1 MKAKRAISTLL
12 ILVSLLAA
20 ASCASTPSDSTTD
33 TTGSETTSA
42 PETTRDYPEIRP
54 EMNYDGYEFRIIG
67 CEGVYGTHNDY
78 VIEDGEDT
86 SDIISDAIYRRNLKV
101 EDLLGIKIT
110 ARWGQEIRNTV
121 LNSVN
126 AGDDEFDL
134 VFLPGGEIAASVS
147 DGIYNELLGID
158 NVDWSKPWYDQSFIS
173 ATSVSGKLFFMDSAI
188 STQSANETSAIF
200 CNKTLAEKYQLGDL
214 YSLVRDGKWTMDKLY
229 DFYTL
234 ADSDLDGDGKINE
247 ETDQY
252 GLGGNKGVSYI
263 FFKGMGGDFIR
274 SEKDGLKL
282 VFGEEANISR
292 MTDVL
297 TRFSPNTILFEKKNY
312 ANKKAFSDR
321 RLLFFVYALGSIN
334 WMRDLSFDFAIL
346 PIPKQ
351 NEEQEDYRC
360 NVNCWGNS
368 FMCLPKTVSDVE
380 RSSSIADVL
389 SAESYYVLR
398 DAYVENAIKYKYSQ
412 SENDTEMINL
422 ILDSR
427 VYDIAVLYNI
437 GELASTFST
446 MFSSSGNQV
455 ASAYASIKDN
465 VANAITEYENLN

>member
-12 ILVSLLAA
+12 ILASLLAA
-20 ASCASTPSDSTTD
+20 ASCGSTQSDSTTD
-33 TTGSETTSA
+33 TTGGETTSA
-42 PETTRDYPEIRP
+42 PETSRDYPEIRP

-263 FFKGMGGDFIR
+263 FYKGMGGDFIR

-455 ASAYASIKDN
+455 ASAYASIKDK

>member
-12 ILVSLLAA
+12 ILASLLAA
-20 ASCASTPSDSTTD
+20 ASCGSTQSDSTTD
-33 TTGSETTSA
+33 TTGGETSSA
-42 PETTRDYPEIRP
+42 PETTRDYPEITP

-234 ADSDLDGDGKINE
+234 ADSDLDGDGIINE

-398 DAYVENAIKYKYSQ
+398 DAYVENAIKCKYSQ

-427 VYDIAVLYNI
+427 VYDIAVLYDI
-437 GELASTFST
+437 GKLKSTFQT

>member
-12 ILVSLLAA
+12 ILASLLAA
-20 ASCASTPSDSTTD
+20 ASCGSTQSDSTTD
-33 TTGSETTSA
+33 TTGGETTSA

-312 ANKKAFSDR
+312 ANKKAFSDG

-427 VYDIAVLYNI
+427 VYDIAVLYDI
-437 GELASTFST
+437 GKLKSTFQT

-455 ASAYASIKDN
+455 ASAYASIKDK

>member
-12 ILVSLLAA
+12 ILASLLAA
-20 ASCASTPSDSTTD
+20 ASCGSTQSDSTTD
-33 TTGSETTSA
+33 TTGGETTSA

-252 GLGGNKGVSYI
+252 GLGGNKGISYI

-437 GELASTFST
+437 GELVSTFST

>member
-12 ILVSLLAA
+12 ILASLLAA
-20 ASCASTPSDSTTD
+20 ASCGSTQSDSTTD
-33 TTGSETTSA
+33 TTGGETTSA

-252 GLGGNKGVSYI
+252 GLGGNKGISYI

-282 VFGEEANISR
+282 VFGEEVNISR

-455 ASAYASIKDN
+455 ASAYASIKDK

>member
-12 ILVSLLAA
+12 ILASLLAA
-20 ASCASTPSDSTTD
+20 ASCGSTQSDSTTD
-33 TTGSETTSA
+33 TTGGETSSA
-42 PETTRDYPEIRP
+42 PETTRDYPEITP

-252 GLGGNKGVSYI
+252 GLGGNKGISYI

-455 ASAYASIKDN
+455 ASAYASIKDK

>member
-12 ILVSLLAA
+12 ILASLLAA
-20 ASCASTPSDSTTD
+20 ASCGSTQSDSTTD
-33 TTGSETTSA
+33 TTGGETTSA
-42 PETTRDYPEIRP
+42 PETSRDYPEIRP

-86 SDIISDAIYRRNLKV
+86 SDIISDAIYRRNSKV

-252 GLGGNKGVSYI
+252 GLGGNKGISYI

-334 WMRDLSFDFAIL
+334 WMRDLSFDFAVL

-455 ASAYASIKDN
+455 ASAYASIKDK

>member
-12 ILVSLLAA
+12 ILASLLAA
-20 ASCASTPSDSTTD
+20 ASCGSTQSDSTTD
-33 TTGSETTSA
+33 TTGGETSSA
-42 PETTRDYPEIRP
+42 PETTRDYPEITP

-368 FMCLPKTVSDVE
+368 FMCLPKTVSDVK

>member
-12 ILVSLLAA
+12 ILASLLAA
-20 ASCASTPSDSTTD
+20 ASCGSTPSDSTTD
-33 TTGSETTSA
+33 TTGGETTSA

-234 ADSDLDGDGKINE
+234 ADSDLDGDGIINE

-252 GLGGNKGVSYI
+252 GLGGNKGISYI

-282 VFGEEANISR
+282 VFGEEVNISR

-297 TRFSPNTILFEKKNY
+297 TRFSPNTILFEKMNY

-455 ASAYASIKDN
+455 ASAYASIKDK

>member
-12 ILVSLLAA
+12 ILASLLAA
-20 ASCASTPSDSTTD
+20 ASCGSTQSDSTTD
-33 TTGSETTSA
+33 TTGGETSSA

-252 GLGGNKGVSYI
+252 GLGGNKGISYI

-455 ASAYASIKDN
+455 ASAYASIKDK

>member
-12 ILVSLLAA
+12 ILASLLAA
-20 ASCASTPSDSTTD
+20 ASCGSTQSDSTTD
-33 TTGSETTSA
+33 TTGGETTSA
-42 PETTRDYPEIRP
+42 PETSRDYPEIRP
-54 EMNYDGYEFRIIG
+54 EMNYDGYEFRIFG

-252 GLGGNKGVSYI
+252 GLGGNKGISYI

>member
-1 MKAKRAISTLL
+1 M
-12 ILVSLLAA
+12 
-20 ASCASTPSDSTTD
+20 
-33 TTGSETTSA
+33 
-42 PETTRDYPEIRP
+42 
-54 EMNYDGYEFRIIG
+54 
-67 CEGVYGTHNDY
+67 
-78 VIEDGEDT
+78 
-86 SDIISDAIYRRNLKV
+86 
-101 EDLLGIKIT
+101 
-110 ARWGQEIRNTV
+110 
-121 LNSVN
+121 
-126 AGDDEFDL
+126 
-134 VFLPGGEIAASVS
+134 FLPGGEIAASVS

-252 GLGGNKGVSYI
+252 GLGGNKGISYI

-312 ANKKAFSDR
+312 ANKKAFSDS

-455 ASAYASIKDN
+455 ASAYASIKDK

>member
-12 ILVSLLAA
+12 ILASLLAA
-20 ASCASTPSDSTTD
+20 ASCGSTQSDSTTD
-33 TTGSETTSA
+33 TTGGETTSA
-42 PETTRDYPEIRP
+42 PETSRDYPEIRP

-252 GLGGNKGVSYI
+252 GLGGNKGISYI

-297 TRFSPNTILFEKKNY
+297 TRFSPNTILFEKMNY

-437 GELASTFST
+437 GKLVSTFST

-455 ASAYASIKDN
+455 ASAYASIKDK

>member
-12 ILVSLLAA
+12 ILASLLAA
-20 ASCASTPSDSTTD
+20 ASCGSTQSDNTTD
-33 TTGSETTSA
+33 TTGGETTSA

-86 SDIISDAIYRRNLKV
+86 SDIISDAIYRRNSKV

-252 GLGGNKGVSYI
+252 RLGGNKGISYI

-427 VYDIAVLYNI
+427 VYDIAVLYDI
-437 GELASTFST
+437 GELKSTFQT

-455 ASAYASIKDN
+455 ASAYASIKDK
-465 VANAITEYENLN
+465 VANSIPEYENLN

>member
-12 ILVSLLAA
+12 ILASLLAA
-20 ASCASTPSDSTTD
+20 ASCGSTQSDSTTD
-33 TTGSETTSA
+33 TTGGETTSA
-42 PETTRDYPEIRP
+42 PETSRDYPEIRP

-252 GLGGNKGVSYI
+252 GLGGNKGISYI

>member
-12 ILVSLLAA
+12 ILASLLAA
-20 ASCASTPSDSTTD
+20 ASCGSTQSDSTTD
-33 TTGSETTSA
+33 TTGGETTSA

-312 ANKKAFSDR
+312 ANKKAFSDG

-427 VYDIAVLYNI
+427 VYDIAVLYDI
-437 GELASTFST
+437 GKLKSTFQT

-455 ASAYASIKDN
+455 SSAYASIKDK

>member
-12 ILVSLLAA
+12 ILTSLLAA
-20 ASCASTPSDSTTD
+20 ASCGSTQSDSTTD
-33 TTGSETTSA
+33 TTGGETTSA

-86 SDIISDAIYRRNLKV
+86 SDIISDAIYRRNSKV

-252 GLGGNKGVSYI
+252 GLGGNKGISYI

-297 TRFSPNTILFEKKNY
+297 TRFSPKTILFEKMNY

-427 VYDIAVLYNI
+427 VYDIAVLYDI
-437 GELASTFST
+437 GELKSTFQT

-455 ASAYASIKDN
+455 ASAYASIKDK

>member
-1 MKAKRAISTLL
+1 MKAKRAISALL
-12 ILVSLLAA
+12 ILTSLLAA
-20 ASCASTPSDSTTD
+20 ASCGSTQSDSTTD
-33 TTGSETTSA
+33 TTGGETTSA

-86 SDIISDAIYRRNLKV
+86 SDIISDAIYRRNSKV

-234 ADSDLDGDGKINE
+234 ADSDLDGDGIINE

-334 WMRDLSFDFAIL
+334 WVRDLSFDFAIL

-455 ASAYASIKDN
+455 ASAYASIKDK